1 MAKEPP
7 RFEVVHSEGAI
18 YKTQILRDTETGV
31 NYLWRTEGYGAGLTP
46 LLNAVGG
53 VVITGLPERR

>member
-1 MAKEPP
+1 MAKQE
-7 RFEVVHSEGAI
+7 RFETVYEEGVMT
-18 YKTQILRDTETGV
+18 KVKILRDKETGV
-31 NYLWRTEGYGAGLTP
+31 NYLWRSEGYGASLTP